1 MSDESKFEKYL
12 LSEYSNIAQ
21 AHFKSIETISTFFRY
36 YLLIMSIPLSAIAI
50 FYRFSYGTQ
59 QPSNLFKEYNV
70 ATSVVLLCISLA
82 GIGVFC
88 YIINLR
94 LDTILYARAVNGIR
108 KYFYDES
115 NIDINLKLK
124 MRVLPQ
130 SPQLPSYFEMSYF
143 GPVLFV
149 FGVMNS
155 MYFGSFGY
163 ILFSKWFCCFWS
175 FFAFAVFFFV
185 SHFAIY
191 LFYAR
196 YREMAY
202 LKSRILGV
210 DIDGVLNKHR
220 DHFCKLLK
228 ENTGKNLNPDQ
239 ILIMPVHEYQDL
251 NVTRKD
257 ERKVFNDPRYWKDMP
272 AIEDASDRI
281 RTLGNVLKLKVYI
294 FTYRPWPESRDKKEI
309 IKKVE
314 LFCQQARHLSWK
326 LLLLRILLKLRFL
339 PVDWLIEILKE
350 EPLRQNTKIW
360 LKGERIAYKKFI
372 FEKGNDYSSDPRG
385 KFNNRFYI
393 SRKNKIRFF
402 VEDDLEKAV
411 KLSYICDIVF
421 LLSHPYNEPQQDLP
435 DEINALR
442 KDLPS
447 NIIRVKSWNEIY
459 KKIRKLS

>member
-1 MSDESKFEKYL
+1 MAEENKFEKYL
-12 LSEYSNIAQ
+12 LSEYENIAQ
-21 AHFKSIETISTFFRY
+21 AHFKSIETISTFFRH
-36 YLLIMSIPLSAIAI
+36 YLLIMSIPASAVVVFSQITSDVNQLTTVVNQ
-50 FYRFSYGTQ
+50 YRVPISIV
-59 QPSNLFKEYNV
+59 LFCV
-70 ATSVVLLCISLA
+70 SFIGL
-82 GIGVFC
+82 GVFC
-88 YIINLR
+88 YIVNLR
-94 LDTILYARAVNGIR
+94 LDVVLYARTVNGIR
-108 KYFYDES
+108 KFFYDS
-115 NIDINLKLK
+115 SDADINLKLRI
-124 MRVLPQ
+124 RVLPQ

-143 GPVLFV
+143 GPVVFV

-155 MYFGSFGY
+155 LYFGSFGY

-175 FFAFAVFFFV
+175 FFAFAVIFFV

-239 ILIMPVHEYQDL
+239 ILIMPVHEYPAL
-251 NVTRKD
+251 GITREE
-257 ERKVFNDPRYWKDMP
+257 EREVFNDPKYWKEMP
-272 AIEDASDRI
+272 AIEQAAQNI
-281 RTLGNVLKLKVYI
+281 RKLRRLFKLKIHI
-294 FTYRPWPESRDKKEI
+294 FTWRPWPDTQNGLFEHIRSFLDACENSFTKEI
-309 IKKVE
+309 LSISFRIVRPIKPLLEFFKE
-314 LFCQQARHLSWK
+314 KPLQQITK
-326 LLLLRILLKLRFL
+326 
-339 PVDWLIEILKE
+339 DWLKNHGIKY
-350 EPLRQNTKIW
+350 N
-360 LKGERIAYKKFI
+360 KFV

-385 KFNNRFYI
+385 KFNNRFYKARMKRI
-393 SRKNKIRFF
+393 SYF
-402 VEDDLEKAV
+402 VEDDLEKAI

-421 LLSHPYNEPQQDLP
+421 LLSHPYNEPQQALP

-459 KKIRKLS
+459 KNIRKLS

>member
-1 MSDESKFEKYL
+1 
-12 LSEYSNIAQ
+12 
-21 AHFKSIETISTFFRY
+21 
-36 YLLIMSIPLSAIAI
+36 
-50 FYRFSYGTQ
+50 
-59 QPSNLFKEYNV
+59 
-70 ATSVVLLCISLA
+70 
-82 GIGVFC
+82 
-88 YIINLR
+88 
-94 LDTILYARAVNGIR
+94 
-108 KYFYDES
+108 
-115 NIDINLKLK
+115 
-124 MRVLPQ
+124 
-130 SPQLPSYFEMSYF
+130 MSYF
-143 GPVLFV
+143 GPVVFV

-155 MYFGSFGY
+155 LYFGSFGY

-175 FFAFAVFFFV
+175 FFAFAVIFFV

-202 LKSRILGV
+202 IKSRILGV

-228 ENTGKNLNPDQ
+228 ENTGKYLNPDQ

-251 NVTRKD
+251 NVTRED

-281 RTLGNVLKLKVYI
+281 RTLSNVLKLKLYI
-294 FTYRPWPESRDKKEI
+294 FTYRPWPESRDKKEL

-314 LFCQQARHLSWK
+314 LFCQQAMQFSWK

-360 LKGERIAYKKFI
+360 LKGERIAFKKFI

-385 KFNNRFYI
+385 KFKNRFYI
-393 SRKNKIRFF
+393 SRKIKIRFF

-421 LLSHPYNEPQQDLP
+421 LLSHPYNEPQQALP
-435 DEINALR
+435 DELNALR

-459 KKIRKLS
+459 KNIRKLS